1 MPEASLSN
9 LIDQLGCLV
18 SLMHASKGVVEEAYW
33 RASIKL
39 LAKDD
44 HFCEGYALSKATNK
58 LGKEAFE

>member
-1 MPEASLSN
+1 
-9 LIDQLGCLV
+9 
-18 SLMHASKGVVEEAYW
+18 MHASKGVVEEAYW